1 MPNAPYMSTR
11 TRIVAVAIAAAI
23 LLALTPTPRATAD
36 PPQFDEGA
44 GLPTV
49 GNFNPVTLNGT
60 DQLTSATIA
69 PFVITDSSGS
79 GAGWNVTMQVPSFHN
94 GSGADCSVGSTA
106 SIAGA
111 NVSMNPP
118 IVTAGDGTTSMTGVT
133 AAGFTDFTNP
143 RTIIDAAAG
152 DGAGTYDVAPEIVRL
167 IVPADSAIGT
177 YCTQATIAITSGP

>member
-1 MPNAPYMSTR
+1 V
-11 TRIVAVAIAAAI
+11 VATAAA
-23 LLALTPTPRATAD
+23 LLCAAPPGARATAD
-36 PPQFDEGA
+36 PPQFDDGA

-79 GAGWNVTMQVPSFHN
+79 GAGWNVTLQVPSFRN
-94 GSGADCSVGSTA
+94 GSGVDCSVGATA

-118 IVTAGDGTTSMTGVT
+118 VVTAGDGLTSMTGVT
-133 AAGFTDFTNP
+133 AAGFTDFTAP
-143 RTIIDAAAG
+143 RTIIDAATG

-167 IVPADSAIGT
+167 IVPANSAVGA
-177 YCTQATIAITSGP
+177 YCTQATMAITSGP